1 MVSMLVVGVMYFID
15 VIQVSLVLFFVQK
28 CQMVLDYG
36 GYNMV
41 HHKVFHRKQLLVH
54 GHVKQ
59 LDDVQ
64 VQVELSLIQDQ
75 L

>member
-1 MVSMLVVGVMYFID
+1 
-15 VIQVSLVLFFVQK
+15 
-28 CQMVLDYG
+28 MVLDYG

-41 HHKVFHRKQLLVH
+41 LHKVFHKKLLLAH

-59 LDDVQ
+59 VDDVQ